1 MVQGATLR
9 IGRPDP
15 LRASIVVRT
24 TAAPAILPVALVLF
38 LSLLSGVL
46 FLRNGLLM
54 LLRLIRRTVRDWRLL
69 LRMLLPLRLLAT

>member
-1 MVQGATLR
+1 
-9 IGRPDP
+9 
-15 LRASIVVRT
+15 VVRT

-54 LLRLIRRTVRDWRLL
+54 LLRLIRRTVRNWRLL

>member
-1 MVQGATLR
+1 
-9 IGRPDP
+9 
-15 LRASIVVRT
+15 VVRT